1 MVLTSTVDYGVESV
15 PEFVEDVD
23 DINDTLPPTFSP
35 QIGRDPY
42 LRGLEVKQLDVEDLP
57 EL

>member
-23 DINDTLPPTFSP
+23 DINDTLPPNIVSKEEWDEH
-35 QIGRDPY
+35 IDNLIYILENRY
-42 LRGLEVKQLDVEDLP
+42 GLSYD
-57 EL
+57 